1 MVNVNDCID
10 KPART
15 TQCPGSKPTL
25 YDYFLDCN
33 KKQWIA
39 WDWIVPKYEHDP
51 EMKFSE
57 ILVPTVDT
65 LRTEQNLSLMNKVNF
80 CYLSFMMWTV

>member
-1 MVNVNDCID
+1 MVNVTDTID

-15 TQCPGSKPTL
+15 TQCPNSKATL
-25 YDYFLDCN
+25 YDYFLDIE

-39 WDWIVPKYEHDP
+39 WDWIVPNYSHDP
-51 EMKFSE
+51 SMKFSE

-65 LRTEQNLSLMNKVNF
+65 LRTGQLLALMNQVIF
-80 CYLSFMMWTV
+80 YLK

>member
-1 MVNVNDCID
+1 MVNVNDSID

-15 TQCPGSKPTL
+15 TQCPNSKPTL
-25 YDYFLDCN
+25 YDYFLDRD

-39 WDWIVPKYEHDP
+39 WDWIVPKYVHDP
-51 EMKFSE
+51 SMTFSE

-65 LRTEQNLSLMNKVNF
+65 LRTEKLLALMHQVICF
-80 CYLSFMMWTV
+80 Y